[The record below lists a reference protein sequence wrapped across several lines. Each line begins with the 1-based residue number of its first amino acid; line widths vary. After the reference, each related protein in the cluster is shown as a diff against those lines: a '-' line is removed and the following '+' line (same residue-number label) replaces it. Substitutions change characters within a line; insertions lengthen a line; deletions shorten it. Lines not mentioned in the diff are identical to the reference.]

1 MSSSSDIPPAP
12 GQLARNAAQRVAAL
26 AGSEA
31 EWRILAANSSG
42 GRGPQPRRWRGVP
55 PKLARRGAPFTRPAW
70 PETPSAP
77 AQPVPTP
84 RGDGEKSNGGASA
97 GDARPAFGIHPDSI
111 NILWRSYRRMV
122 EQAGTGPAWRRL
134 RAAQARLEVSEWVG
148 AMPPEN
154 RRGIGEIYARIA
166 AWLQS
171 VDMGGAK
178 GAA

>member
-1 MSSSSDIPPAP
+1 MASSFDIPPAP
-12 GQLARNAAQRVAAL
+12 GQLARNAAQRAAAL

-31 EWRILAANSSG
+31 EWRMLALT
-42 GRGPQPRRWRGVP
+42 R
-55 PKLARRGAPFTRPAW
+55 RPAATDNAA
-70 PETPSAP
+70 TPY
-77 AQPVPTP
+77 
-84 RGDGEKSNGGASA
+84 GGPSA

-122 EQAGTGPAWRRL
+122 EQAGTAAAWRRL
-134 RAAQARLEVSEWVG
+134 RAAQARLEAGEWVG

-154 RRGIGEIYARIA
+154 RRRIGEIYARIA

-171 VDMGGAK
+171 VDMGGAQ